1 MPGTI
6 SDKIVRE
13 VIEKGLDS
21 LGQTPKQAVWF
32 CLEKESGF
40 DREKLP
46 ENLRTFEEALQKLFG
61 FGYSFLKTLFMQF
74 LQDAV
79 GEDLHGYSSFT
90 ECVKYLYEQAEEKAK
105 ISAAGTTFEIDVPQP
120 VTIQEK

>member
-13 VIEKGLDS
+13 VIEKGFDS
-21 LGQTPKQAVWF
+21 LGQSPKQAVWF
-32 CLEKESGF
+32 FLEKEFGF

-46 ENLRTFEEALQKLFG
+46 ENLKTFEEALQKLFG
-61 FGYSFLKTLFMQF
+61 LGYNFLKTLFMRY
-74 LQDAV
+74 LQEAV

>member
-21 LGQTPKQAVWF
+21 LGQSPKQAVWF
-32 CLEKESGF
+32 CLEKDLGV
-40 DREKLP
+40 DREKLH
-46 ENLRTFEEALQKLFG
+46 ENLKTFEEALQKLFG
-61 FGYSFLKTLFMQF
+61 IGYNFLKTLFMRY
-74 LQDAV
+74 LQEAV